1 MSKFVDYISS
11 NIKTIA
17 SENFKSSD
25 ENSQFDL
32 SDTLNDVSTFMSQM
46 GVSEEIINNLSKSIE
61 NKFNDLIENG
71 LSSEQAI
78 LKTFESVNDVLNKTI
93 SAESEINE
101 IDDNSK
107 TFNLDFANTSQS
119 DNSILIDQ
127 AISKGMSVEEAIKY
141 VNHQINNSNKS
152 EFGPPSIAENK
163 VKESENQDI
172 LNAKLEND
180 LNIIEADMDDQN
192 AKSFSDNNS
201 INNDLQ
207 SDPTLENTSKD
218 FDNDET
224 T

>member
-163 VKESENQDI
+163 VNESENQDI